1 LVIAKVIK
9 LLCICN
15 NYAIIFTILSNI
27 SLIIDD
33 ESTDY
38 TWYPSAQREN
48 ANDEERT
55 TTLIQNSKG
64 RKYDTK

>member
-15 NYAIIFTILSNI
+15 NYATILTTLSNI

-33 ESTDY
+33 ESTNN
-38 TWYPSAQREN
+38 TRNPSAQREN